1 MGLFDKFKKK
11 GIEIGAPVSGECVP
25 LAQVSDPT
33 FGEEILGKGIAIKPD
48 SGRVVAPASG
58 TISTIFPTGHAVAIT
73 TPEGAEILVH
83 FGLDTV
89 SLKGEHFTTHV
100 KEGKQVEKGELLIE
114 VDVDKVKAAGF
125 DVITPMVICNSDEF
139 ASIEGIT
146 GKTVTEGEHVLT
158 LVK

>member
-11 GIEIGAPVSGECVP
+11 GIEIGAPVAGECVP
-25 LAQVSDPT
+25 LSEVSDPT
-33 FGEEILGKGIAIKPD
+33 FGEGILGKGVAIRPG
-48 SGRVVAPASG
+48 SGRIVAPADG
-58 TISTIFPTGHAVAIT
+58 TVSTIFPTGHAVAVT

-100 KEGKQVEKGELLIE
+100 TDNQQVKKGDLLIE
-114 VDVDKVKAAGF
+114 VDVEKVKEAGF
-125 DVITPMVICNSDEF
+125 DVITPVVICNSDEF
-139 ASIEGIT
+139 TSIDGST
-146 GKTVTEGEHVLT
+146 GKTVTEGELVLT